1 MAKSNTAAAPAA
13 PAPTFADPEVAPEP
27 VAEPVANTTP
37 GAPPTVK
44 ARVLVAGPHGECNDV
59 VELDAELAATLA
71 GTIDT
76 DPAAVAYA
84 ESLTKE

>member
-1 MAKSNTAAAPAA
+1 MAKT
-13 PAPTFADPEVAPEP
+13 PEV
-27 VAEPVANTTP
+27 TLI
-37 GAPPTVK
+37 K
-44 ARVLVAGPHGECNDV
+44 ARVLVAGPYGECNDV
-59 VELDAELAATLA
+59 IEIDAALAATLV

>member
-1 MAKSNTAAAPAA
+1 MAKT
-13 PAPTFADPEVAPEP
+13 PEV
-27 VAEPVANTTP
+27 TL
-37 GAPPTVK
+37 VK

-59 VELDAELAATLA
+59 IELDADLAATLV

-84 ESLTKE
+84 ESLIKE